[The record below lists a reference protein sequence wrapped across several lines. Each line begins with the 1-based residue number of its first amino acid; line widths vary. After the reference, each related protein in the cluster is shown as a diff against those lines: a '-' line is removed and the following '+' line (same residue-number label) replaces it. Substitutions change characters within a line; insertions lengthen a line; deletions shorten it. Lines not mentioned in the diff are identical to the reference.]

1 MEPIVDGCLSILYE
15 HVSASVTVVTLAGE
29 LDGYT
34 CSTLREVLVGL
45 INDGHF
51 LLAIDMRELDFIGSP
66 GSGVLVG
73 ALKRLRAHDGHLA
86 LSGVQPQVRKHFR
99 ITRLDRIFPI
109 HPTALEAE
117 ESLSAPAL
125 DHRTARTAAPAR

>member
-1 MEPIVDGCLSILYE
+1 MEPIVDRYLSIVYE
-15 HVSASVTVVTLAGE
+15 HVSASVTVVTLEGE
-29 LDGYT
+29 LDTCT

-51 LLAIDMRELDFIGSP
+51 QLVIDMRELDFIESP
-66 GSGVLVG
+66 GIGVLVG
-73 ALKRLRAHDGHLA
+73 ALKRLRVHGGRLA
-86 LSGVQPQVRKHFR
+86 LSGAQGQVRKHLR

-117 ESLSAPAL
+117 ESLSGPAL
-125 DHRTARTAAPAR
+125 DHSTARTAAPAG

>member
-1 MEPIVDGCLSILYE
+1 MVDRSGNLSIVYE

-29 LDGYT
+29 LDGYNCT
-34 CSTLREVLVGL
+34 TLREVLVGL

-51 LLAIDMRELDFIGSP
+51 LLAIDMRELDFIDST

-73 ALKRLRAHDGHLA
+73 ALKRLHPHGGRLA
-86 LSGVQPQVRKHFR
+86 LSGVQGQARRHLR

-109 HPTALEAE
+109 HPAALEAE
-117 ESLSAPAL
+117 ESLSGPAL
-125 DHRTARTAAPAR
+125 DHSTARTATPTR